1 MLLCTFVTTLAVVL
15 ATACTSNPSPGGP
28 AGIVNLGGG
37 LVIGMI
43 GGSVCV
49 ER

>member
-28 AGIVNLGGG
+28 AAANQARQPLNSKI
-37 LVIGMI
+37 
-43 GGSVCV
+43 ST
-49 ER
+49 R